1 MKSIYARATAGA
13 LCAALLAGCGGS
25 DNGTLSLMVTV
36 NGLVKDGLVLKNGDQ
51 TLAVTKGSSVTGA
64 VTAYFPNL
72 IAEDSTINIEVQTQP
87 TATVCKVDAAT
98 GTNVKAN
105 YYSAL
110 KPIVNCT
117 TDSYKLGGTVSGLT
131 QGQLVLVNGSM
142 TVTIPTNAADFTFP
156 TTVYDGFP
164 YGVTVLQQPDGLTCT
179 VDKAT
184 GTMPSGDLM
193 NLVVTCNERTAS

>member
-25 DNGTLSLMVTV
+25 DNGSLSLMVTV
-36 NGLVKDGLVLKNGDQ
+36 NGLVKPGLVLKNGDQ
-51 TLAVTKGSSVTGA
+51 TVTVTEGSSIAGA
-64 VTAYFPNL
+64 TTAYFPNL
-72 IAEDSTINIEVQTQP
+72 IVEDSTINIEVQTQP
-87 TATVCKVDAAT
+87 TATVCTVDAAT

-117 TDSYKLGGTVSGLT
+117 TNSYHLGGTVSGLT
-131 QGQLVLVNGSM
+131 QDQLVLTNGSM
-142 TVTIPTNAADFTFP
+142 TATILANATTFQFP
-156 TTVYDGFP
+156 TTVYDGFT

-179 VDKAT
+179 VANAT
-184 GTMPSGDLM
+184 GTMPSGDVM
-193 NLVVTCNERTAS
+193 NLAVSCVPRAS